1 VQPLSL
7 QRSLPATSRRANGG
21 YRIGSWFIR
30 TLAERP
36 VRGSVDYAVA

>member
-1 VQPLSL
+1 M
-7 QRSLPATSRRANGG
+7 AG

-30 TLAERP
+30 TLAARP